1 MSWGYFREGR
11 ALWMDMF
18 VEFYTI
24 YTLVRLDIVDV
35 TGNEIQFIS
44 DAPFV
49 LHARVTSLCYEHNV
63 PLPHR

>member
-1 MSWGYFREGR
+1 
-11 ALWMDMF
+11 MF